1 MLSTTLWEMVVLQ
14 AQQESGCPFPGL
26 PWGCLQ
32 TLPHSG
38 LELGL
43 HCSYQ
48 KNQVTPKG
56 LCDRKVYSSRLDFKK
71 SLCPIAK
78 VDACTPRLC
87 PHNSVPVVLSLS
99 PFPLGSLGQAKG
111 RGVTRPP
118 APFGASDSSGKARS
132 SIHRRPDGSVSE
144 GQAVGRG
151 WVQMIPRK
159 AGPESRPE
167 NTWC

>member
-111 RGVTRPP
+111 RGVTPP
-118 APFGASDSSGKARS
+118 PPHSGHPIAQERQGLPS
-132 SIHRRPDGSVSE
+132 TE
-144 GQAVGRG
+144 GQMGLCQRDRQ
-151 WVQMIPRK
+151 W
-159 AGPESRPE
+159 AGGGFK
-167 NTWC
+167 